1 MTINLFSQKPAG
13 PDPRRVQEVV
23 SLFQGGDFLQAQT
36 QAEALTRQFPK
47 HAFGWTMLGAVH
59 RAQGRHA
66 DAVPALQTV
75 ANLQPKDAK
84 AHFNLANALRDL
96 DRFKPAADSYQT
108 ALKLQPELPNGF
120 FHLGCM
126 QQALGLLPQAER
138 SYRKAL
144 AGTPAQAQVLGNLA
158 HVLQDLGRLDDALD
172 GYDRAIAVDPTQPAL
187 HFNRGD
193 VLHDLGRLDAAEAAC
208 RQALALDPGMAQAHS
223 QHGVVLQDMGR
234 LDEAIASHRRAVALA
249 PDDPDTRSRLLFC
262 LHYAAQPGNADAV
275 LEEAREYGRLVARLA
290 EGDRFAWNGD
300 RAPGRLRVGLVSADL
315 REHPVGHF
323 LESILAS
330 IDRQRL
336 ELVGLPTQTFED
348 ALTRRI
354 RPYFSDWSPITG
366 CSDAEAAERVRAL
379 GLQVVLDLSGHTA
392 GSRLPLFARR
402 LAPVQA
408 AWLGYFGTTGV
419 ETIDYLVAD
428 PLTLPP
434 ALEPGF
440 TETVRRL
447 PDTRLCFTPPRE
459 APAPNP
465 LPAATAGALTF
476 GSFSNLNKV
485 NDGVV
490 ALWSRILR
498 DLPGSRLLVKA
509 KQLRDHGAHHA
520 LQARFAAHGVDA
532 ARLVLEGPAP
542 RAEYLAAYHRVDMV
556 LDPFPYPGGT
566 TTAESLW
573 MGVPVLT
580 LAGDS
585 FLGRQGLGL
594 LVNAGLPEWVASDA
608 DDYHARALRWA
619 TDLPRLADLRAR
631 LRESLRTSP
640 LFDAPRFARRFEA
653 ALWGMWDERKSSLP
667 EC

>member
-1 MTINLFSQKPAG
+1 MTINLFSPMPAA

-23 SLFQGGDFLQAQT
+23 SLFQGGNFPQAQA
-36 QAEALTRQFPK
+36 QAETLTRLFPK
-47 HAFGWTMLGAVH
+47 HAFGWTMLGAAH
-59 RAQGRHA
+59 RAQGQHA
-66 DAVPALQTV
+66 EAVPALQTL
-75 ANLQPKDAK
+75 ASLQPKDAK

-108 ALKLQPELPNGF
+108 ALKLQPDLPNGF

-144 AGTPAQAQVLGNLA
+144 ATTPAQAQILSNLA
-158 HVLQDLGRLDDALD
+158 HVLQDMGRLDDALD
-172 GYDRAIAVDPTQPAL
+172 GYDQAIALDPAQAAL

-193 VLHDLGRLDAAEAAC
+193 VLHELGRLDAAEAAC
-208 RQALALDPGMAQAHS
+208 RQALVLDPGMAQAHS
-223 QHGVVLQDMGR
+223 QRGVVLQDMGR
-234 LDEAIASHRRAVALA
+234 IDEAIACHRRAVALA
-249 PDDPDTRSRLLFC
+249 PDDPDTCSRLLFC
-262 LHYAAQPGNADAV
+262 LHYAPQPGTAAAALDDA
-275 LEEAREYGRLVARLA
+275 RGYGRLVARLA
-290 EGDRFAWNGD
+290 ADDRFAWNGD
-300 RAPGRLRVGLVSADL
+300 CAPARLRVGLVSADL

-330 IDRQRL
+330 IDPQRV
-336 ELVGLPTQTFED
+336 EWVGLPTQTFED

-354 RPYFSDWSPITG
+354 RPHFSQW
-366 CSDAEAAERVRAL
+366 CSLAGLGDADAAERVRAL

-402 LAPVQA
+402 MAPVQA
-408 AWLGYFGTTGV
+408 AWLGYFATTGV
-419 ETIDYLVAD
+419 EAMDYLVAD

-434 ALEPGF
+434 ALEPHF
-440 TETVRRL
+440 TESIWRL
-447 PDTRLCFTPPRE
+447 PETRLCFTPPRE

-465 LPAATAGALTF
+465 LPAATTGALTF

-509 KQLRDHGAHHA
+509 KQLRDADARQA

-532 ARLVLEGPAP
+532 SQLVVEGPAP
-542 RAEYLAAYHRVDMV
+542 RAEYLAAYHRVDAM
-556 LDPFPYPGGT
+556 LNPFPYPGGT

-580 LAGDS
+580 LAGDT

-594 LVNAGLPEWVASDA
+594 LTNAGLPAWVASDA
-608 DDYHARALRWA
+608 DDYHARAVRLA
-619 TDLPRLADLRAR
+619 SDLPRLAGLRAQ
-631 LRESLRTSP
+631 LRDSVRASP
-640 LFDAPRFARRFEA
+640 LFDAPRFARHFET
-653 ALWGMWDERKSSLP
+653 ALWGMWNEKKPPARP
-667 EC
+667 